1 MAASQIIEALER
13 LDPAIGQCM
22 LRDQR
27 PLRRRLTSVRA
38 AQAAGGTDPNALGA
52 LERQIQASIDTARR
66 RSEACPRVEFPQS
79 LPIYARVED
88 IASALASRQVIVVCG
103 ETGSGKSTQLPKL
116 CLSLGRGIR
125 AMIGHTQPRR
135 IAARTIA
142 SRIAEELGVGVG
154 EAVGFK
160 VRFRDRAGPATYIKL
175 MTDGILL
182 AEIESDRRFE
192 AYDTLIIDE
201 AHERTLNID
210 FLLGYLKDLLPKRP
224 DLKVIVTS
232 ATIDPERFARHFND
246 APIIE
251 VSGRAYPVELRYR
264 PLQADEEGAED
275 RDLGQAIVAAVDELS
290 REPPGDILIFLP
302 GEKEIRDTAESLRH
316 LRMTE
321 ILALYSRLS
330 AAEQD
335 RVFTGHPGRR
345 IVLATNVA
353 ETSVTVPG
361 IRYVID
367 TGLARINRFNPNTK
381 VQRLL
386 TERIS
391 QASAEQRKGRC
402 GRLSAGIC
410 IRLYAGEDYE
420 ARPEYTDPEILRSNM
435 AAVILKL
442 RALGME
448 ELERFPLLDA
458 PDSRAIKAGYKLLE
472 ELGATDAA
480 KQLTAL
486 GRQLARFP
494 VDPRIGRIILSAH
507 EYQCL
512 AELLIIAAALSIQD
526 PRERPF
532 DARDEADEAQRL
544 FADPRSDFLWF
555 LRFWQFYSEQARHL
569 SRNKLRTVCKTHFV
583 SPVRMQEWI
592 EVEGQLRALAHD
604 LGLVT
609 NATPADYDAMHKAL
623 LTGFLDQVGFKYE
636 KNQYLGVRGAKFHV
650 FPGSSLF
657 KKSGAWIVAAEIV
670 HTSRLYGRTAAAVEP
685 EWIEHAARHLVR
697 RSYSEPHWERKTGRC
712 SAYERVTLYG
722 LTLITNCK
730 VDYAAID
737 PVESRRLF
745 IQAALVEAQYETAA
759 PFLTHNRQLV
769 ADIEELQQRARRVD
783 LLADEQARYDFF
795 DQRIPADVYSV
806 ASFERWRAE
815 MERDNPSHLY
825 FNTGMLMRASVE
837 TEESFPSRLVIDA
850 TELALSYRFEP
861 GHDADGLSVT
871 LPVIVLNQVQESFFD
886 WLVPG
891 WLPEKIAAL
900 IRLLPKALRKNFI
913 PVEHYANACARALRP
928 NSGLLAE
935 ALAAE
940 LKRLTGV
947 LIPHDAW
954 DLSRLPEH
962 LRMNFR
968 VVDSDGQVLGEG
980 RRLGPLQCKLGDRA
994 RTAFCAK
1001 PAWTLERERIT
1012 RWDFGELP
1020 RQVQTSSGG
1029 VSLRGFPGLVDCQD
1043 AVAIRVFDSEER
1055 AEREHRLGLRRC
1067 FALEL
1072 AQQIKYLKKTTPR
1085 LEKAVLLHRPLGS
1098 RDALLRDL
1106 INAAID
1112 RAFLGPPAEIRAE
1125 DEFRK
1130 RLAQGSG
1137 ELIQTFDG
1145 LVDLVLA
1152 VLAEWQ
1158 VVQKKL
1164 AGAHPSAQKD
1174 VREQLRYLVHPGFVC
1189 ATPAEWLPELPRF
1202 LKAAGL
1208 RLERLQRDFSK
1219 DQQRAASITIPWKR
1233 CLERLRVQDSV
1244 PEFIRY
1250 RWLVEEYRVSLF
1262 AQELGTSTPVSEA
1275 RLNAQWNRVQARLPA
1290 AGRVA

>member
-1 MAASQIIEALER
+1 MEALER

-27 PLRRRLTSVRA
+27 RLRRRLKGVRA
-38 AQAAGGTDPNALGA
+38 AQAAGGADPNALGA
-52 LERQIQASIDTARR
+52 LERQIQASIDIARR
-66 RSEACPRVEFPQS
+66 RSEACPRVEFPES
-79 LPIYARVED
+79 LPIYAHVED
-88 IASALASRQVIVVCG
+88 IAGALASRQVIVVCG
-103 ETGSGKSTQLPKL
+103 ETGSGKSTQIPKL

-125 AMIGHTQPRR
+125 GMIGHTQPRR

-142 SRIAEELGVGVG
+142 SRIAQELRVGVG
-154 EAVGFK
+154 QAVGFK

-182 AEIESDRRFE
+182 AEIESDRRLE

-232 ATIDPERFARHFND
+232 ATIDPQRFARHFND

-264 PLQADEEGAED
+264 PLEKDEEGPED

-302 GEKEIRDTAESLRH
+302 GEKEIRDAAESLRH

-361 IRYVID
+361 VRYVID

-410 IRLYAGEDYE
+410 IRLYAAEDYE

-480 KQLTAL
+480 KKLTAL

-507 EYQCL
+507 EYHCL

-555 LRFWQFYSEQARHL
+555 LRFWRFYSERARHL
-569 SRNKLRTVCKTHFV
+569 SKNKLRQLCKTHFV

-604 LGLVT
+604 LG
-609 NATPADYDAMHKAL
+609 
-623 LTGFLDQVGFKYE
+623 
-636 KNQYLGVRGAKFHV
+636 
-650 FPGSSLF
+650 
-657 KKSGAWIVAAEIV
+657 I
-670 HTSRLYGRTAAAVEP
+670 
-685 EWIEHAARHLVR
+685 
-697 RSYSEPHWERKTGRC
+697 
-712 SAYERVTLYG
+712 
-722 LTLITNCK
+722 
-730 VDYAAID
+730 
-737 PVESRRLF
+737 
-745 IQAALVEAQYETAA
+745 
-759 PFLTHNRQLV
+759 
-769 ADIEELQQRARRVD
+769 
-783 LLADEQARYDFF
+783 
-795 DQRIPADVYSV
+795 
-806 ASFERWRAE
+806 
-815 MERDNPSHLY
+815 
-825 FNTGMLMRASVE
+825 
-837 TEESFPSRLVIDA
+837 
-850 TELALSYRFEP
+850 
-861 GHDADGLSVT
+861 
-871 LPVIVLNQVQESFFD
+871 
-886 WLVPG
+886 
-891 WLPEKIAAL
+891 
-900 IRLLPKALRKNFI
+900 
-913 PVEHYANACARALRP
+913 
-928 NSGLLAE
+928 
-935 ALAAE
+935 
-940 LKRLTGV
+940 
-947 LIPHDAW
+947 
-954 DLSRLPEH
+954 
-962 LRMNFR
+962 
-968 VVDSDGQVLGEG
+968 
-980 RRLGPLQCKLGDRA
+980 
-994 RTAFCAK
+994 
-1001 PAWTLERERIT
+1001 
-1012 RWDFGELP
+1012 
-1020 RQVQTSSGG
+1020 
-1029 VSLRGFPGLVDCQD
+1029 
-1043 AVAIRVFDSEER
+1043 
-1055 AEREHRLGLRRC
+1055 
-1067 FALEL
+1067 
-1072 AQQIKYLKKTTPR
+1072 
-1085 LEKAVLLHRPLGS
+1085 
-1098 RDALLRDL
+1098 
-1106 INAAID
+1106 
-1112 RAFLGPPAEIRAE
+1112 
-1125 DEFRK
+1125 
-1130 RLAQGSG
+1130 
-1137 ELIQTFDG
+1137 
-1145 LVDLVLA
+1145 
-1152 VLAEWQ
+1152 
-1158 VVQKKL
+1158 
-1164 AGAHPSAQKD
+1164 
-1174 VREQLRYLVHPGFVC
+1174 
-1189 ATPAEWLPELPRF
+1189 
-1202 LKAAGL
+1202 
-1208 RLERLQRDFSK
+1208 
-1219 DQQRAASITIPWKR
+1219 
-1233 CLERLRVQDSV
+1233 
-1244 PEFIRY
+1244 
-1250 RWLVEEYRVSLF
+1250 
-1262 AQELGTSTPVSEA
+1262 
-1275 RLNAQWNRVQARLPA
+1275 
-1290 AGRVA
+1290 

>member
-1 MAASQIIEALER
+1 MAASQIMEAFER
-13 LDPAIGQCM
+13 LGPAIGQCM
-22 LRDQR
+22 LRDQG
-27 PLRRRLTSVRA
+27 PLRRRLKSVRA
-38 AQAAGGTDPNALGA
+38 AQAAGRADPDALGA
-52 LERQIQASIDTARR
+52 LEQQIQGSIDTARR

-79 LPIYARVED
+79 LPIDAHTKD

-125 AMIGHTQPRR
+125 GMIGHTQPRR

-142 SRIAEELGVGVG
+142 SRIAQELGVEVG
-154 EAVGFK
+154 QAVGFK

-182 AEIESDRRFE
+182 AEIESDRRLE

-224 DLKVIVTS
+224 DLKVVLTS

-251 VSGRAYPVELRYR
+251 VSGRVYPVELRYR

-302 GEKEIRDTAESLRH
+302 GEREIRETAESLRH

-367 TGLARINRFNPNTK
+367 TGLARINRFNANTK

-391 QASAEQRKGRC
+391 QASAQQRKGRC

-410 IRLYAGEDYE
+410 IRLYAREDYE

-472 ELGATDAA
+472 ELSATDAA
-480 KQLTAL
+480 KRLTAL

-494 VDPRIGRIILSAH
+494 VDPRIGRIILSAR
-507 EYQCL
+507 EYHCL

-532 DARDEADEAQRL
+532 DVREEADEAQRI

-569 SRNKLRTVCKTHFV
+569 SKNKLRTVCKTHFV

-592 EVEGQLRALAHD
+592 EVEGQLRALAND
-604 LGLVT
+604 LGLVM
-609 NATPADYDAMHKAL
+609 NAAPADYDAVHKAL

-650 FPGSSLF
+650 FPGSALF

-670 HTSRLYGRTAAAVEP
+670 HTSRLYARTAATVEP

-697 RSYSEPHWERKTGRC
+697 RSYSEPHWERKTGRV

-722 LTLITNCK
+722 LILIANRK
-730 VDYAAID
+730 VDYTAID

-745 IQAALVEAQYETAA
+745 IQSALVEAQYETAA
-759 PFLTHNRQLV
+759 PFFTHNRQLV
-769 ADIEELQQRARRVD
+769 ADIEELQSRARRLD
-783 LLADEQARYDFF
+783 LLADEQVRYDFF
-795 DQRIPADVYSV
+795 DQRIPPDVNSV
-806 ASFERWRAE
+806 ASFEHWRAK
-815 MERDNPSHLY
+815 MERDNPSYLY
-825 FNTGMLMRASVE
+825 FNTDMLMRNGLE
-837 TEESFPSRLVIDA
+837 TEESFPSRLVIDG

-861 GHDADGLSVT
+861 GHDADGVSVT

-900 IRLLPKALRKNFI
+900 IRLLPKALRKDFI
-913 PVEHYANACARALRP
+913 PIEHYANACARALRP
-928 NSGLLAE
+928 NSGSLIDS
-935 ALAAE
+935 LAAE

-968 VVDSDGQVLGEG
+968 VVDGDGRVLGES
-980 RRLGPLQCKLGDRA
+980 RRLGPLQRQLGDRA
-994 RTAFCAK
+994 RTAFCVN
-1001 PAWTLERERIT
+1001 WTLERERIT
-1012 RWDFGELP
+1012 RWDFGQLP
-1020 RQVQTSSGG
+1020 RQVQTSQGG
-1029 VSLRGFPGLVDCQD
+1029 VSLRGFPALVDCQD
-1043 AVAIRVFDSEER
+1043 AVAIRVFDSEEH
-1055 AEREHRLGLRRC
+1055 AEREHRAGLRRL

-1072 AQQIKYLKKTTPR
+1072 PQQIKYLKKTTPR
-1085 LEKAVLLHRPLGS
+1085 IEKAVLLHRPLGN
-1098 RDALLRDL
+1098 RDALLLDL
-1106 INAAID
+1106 IDATID
-1112 RAFLGPPAEIRAE
+1112 RAFLSLPAEIRAE
-1125 DEFRK
+1125 GEFRK

-1137 ELIQTFDG
+1137 ELIPTFDG
-1145 LVDLVLA
+1145 LVDLMLA
-1152 VLAEWQ
+1152 VLVEWQ
-1158 VVQKKL
+1158 AVQKRL
-1164 AGAHPSAQKD
+1164 AGAHPSAERD
-1174 VREQLRYLVHPGFVC
+1174 VREQLSYLVHPGFVS
-1189 ATPAEWLPELPRF
+1189 ATPADWLPELPRF
-1202 LKAAGL
+1202 LRAAGL
-1208 RLERLQRDFSK
+1208 RLARFQRDPLK
-1219 DQQRAASITIPWKR
+1219 DSQRAASIATCWNR
-1233 CLERLRVQDSV
+1233 CLERLRAQDSA

-1262 AQELGTSTPVSEA
+1262 AQDLGTSAPVSQA
-1275 RLNAQWNRVQARLPA
+1275 RLDAQWNRVQTSLPA

>member
-1 MAASQIIEALER
+1 MEALER

-22 LRDQR
+22 LREQR
-27 PLRRRLTSVRA
+27 PLRRRLQSVRA
-38 AQAAGGTDPNALGA
+38 SQAAGGADPEALGA
-52 LERQIQASIDTARR
+52 LERQIQASIHTAQR

-125 AMIGHTQPRR
+125 GMIGHTQPRR

-154 EAVGFK
+154 QEVGFK
-160 VRFRDRAGPATYIKL
+160 VRFRNHVGPATYIKL

-182 AEIESDRRFE
+182 AEIESDRRLE

-210 FLLGYLKDLLPKRP
+210 FLLGYLKDLLPKRS

-232 ATIDPERFARHFND
+232 ATIDPERFARHFDD

-264 PLQADEEGAED
+264 PLQEDDKGAVD
-275 RDLGQAIVAAVDELS
+275 HDPGQAILAAVDELS
-290 REPPGDILIFLP
+290 REAPGDILIFLP
-302 GEKEIRDTAESLRH
+302 GEKEIRETAESLRH

-335 RVFTGHPGRR
+335 RVFTGHAGRR

-367 TGLARINRFNPNTK
+367 AGLARINRFNPNTK

-402 GRLSAGIC
+402 GRLSPGIC
-410 IRLYAGEDYE
+410 IRLYAREDYE

-442 RALGME
+442 RALGMGE
-448 ELERFPLLDA
+448 IERFPLLDA

-472 ELGATDAA
+472 ELGATDAS
-480 KQLTAL
+480 KGLTAL
-486 GRQLARFP
+486 GRRLARFP
-494 VDPRIGRIILSAH
+494 VDPRIGRIILSAR

-512 AELLIIAAALSIQD
+512 AEMLIIAAALSIQD

-532 DARDEADEAQRL
+532 DAREEADEAQRQ
-544 FADPRSDFLWF
+544 FTDPRSDFLWF
-555 LRFWQFYSEQARHL
+555 LRFWRFYGEQARHL
-569 SRNKLRTVCKTHFV
+569 SKNKLRQLCKIHFV

-592 EVEGQLRALAHD
+592 EVEGQLRALAYD
-604 LGLVT
+604 LGLVMNT
-609 NATPADYDAMHKAL
+609 APADYEAMHKAL
-623 LTGFLDQVGFKYE
+623 LTGFLDRVGFKYQ
-636 KNQYLGVRGAKFHV
+636 KNEYLGVRGTKFYV

-657 KKSGAWIVAAEIV
+657 KNSGPWIVAAEIV
-670 HTSRLYGRTAAAVEP
+670 HTSRLYARTAATVEP
-685 EWIEHAARHLVR
+685 EWIEHAAQHLVR
-697 RSYSEPHWERKTGRC
+697 RSYSEPHWERKTGRA
-712 SAYERVTLYG
+712 SAYENVTLYG
-722 LTLITNCK
+722 LTLITHRK

-759 PFLTHNRQLV
+759 PFFTHNRQLV
-769 ADIEELQQRARRVD
+769 ADIEELQKRARRLD
-783 LLADEQARYDFF
+783 LLADEHARYDFF
-795 DQRIPADVYSV
+795 DQRIPPDVYSV
-806 ASFERWRAE
+806 ASFERWRAR

-825 FNTGMLMRASVE
+825 FNKGMLMRASVE
-837 TEESFPSRLVIDA
+837 TEDSFPSRLVIDGA
-850 TELALSYRFEP
+850 ELALSYRFEP
-861 GHDADGLSVT
+861 GHDADGVSVT
-871 LPVIVLNQVQESFFD
+871 IPIIVLNQVHESFFD

-900 IRLLPKALRKNFI
+900 IRLLPKALRKDFI
-913 PVEHYANACARALRP
+913 PVEHYANVCARALRP
-928 NSGLLAE
+928 NGGSLIDS
-935 ALAAE
+935 LAAE

-954 DLSRLPEH
+954 DLSRLPEY
-962 LRMNFR
+962 LCMNFR
-968 VVDSDGQVLGEG
+968 VVDGEGRVLGEG
-980 RRLGPLQCKLGDRA
+980 RRLVPLQRKLGDRA
-994 RTAFCAK
+994 RAAFCVN
-1001 PAWTLERERIT
+1001 WTIERKQIT
-1012 RWDFGELP
+1012 RWDFGQLP
-1020 RQVQTSSGG
+1020 RQVQTSSSG
-1029 VSLRGFPGLVDCQD
+1029 VTLCGFPGLVDCQD
-1043 AVAIRVFDSEER
+1043 AVAIQVFDSEER
-1055 AEREHRLGLRRC
+1055 AEREHRHGLRRL

-1072 AQQIKYLKKTTPR
+1072 PQQIKYLKKTTPR
-1085 LEKAVLLHRPLGS
+1085 IEKAVLLHRPLGN

-1106 INAAID
+1106 IDATID
-1112 RAFLGPPAEIRAE
+1112 RAFLGPPADIRAE

-1130 RLAQGSG
+1130 RLVHGSG
-1137 ELIQTFDG
+1137 ELIHTFDG
-1145 LVDLVLA
+1145 LFDLVLA
-1152 VLAEWQ
+1152 VLTEWQ
-1158 VVQKKL
+1158 AVQKKL

-1174 VREQLRYLVHPGFVC
+1174 VREQLSYLVHPGFVS
-1189 ATPAEWLPELPRF
+1189 ATPADWLPELPRF
-1202 LKAAGL
+1202 LRAAGL
-1208 RLERLQRDFSK
+1208 RLERFPRDPSK
-1219 DQQRAASITIPWKR
+1219 DQQRAASITIPWNR
-1233 CLERLRVQDSV
+1233 CLERLQTQDSA

-1262 AQELGTSTPVSEA
+1262 AQDLGTSCPVSEA
-1275 RLNAQWNRVQARLPA
+1275 RLNAQWNRAQASLPA